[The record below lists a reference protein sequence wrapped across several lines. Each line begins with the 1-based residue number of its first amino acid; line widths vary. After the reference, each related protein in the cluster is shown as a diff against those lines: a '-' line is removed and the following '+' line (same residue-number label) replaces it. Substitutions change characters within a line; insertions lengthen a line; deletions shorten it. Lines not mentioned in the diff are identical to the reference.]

1 MVEIQKMMNDV
12 RDNISATM
20 GKGNDISAAM
30 TEVAQI
36 NEHVDGLVSKAES
49 MLE

>member
-1 MVEIQKMMNDV
+1 MNDV

-30 TEVAQI
+30 TEVSEI
-36 NEHVDGLVSKAES
+36 NDHVDGLVSKAES
-49 MLE
+49 LLE